1 MKPLW
6 CVLSFILLFLQ
17 DFVVNNDVRW
27 VVQEYS
33 RRQNNHIQVPVT
45 EQVLIFLF
53 EVFVNES
60 FGDSTNRSV
69 YLQTTHLQPPLYS
82 IFDK

>member
-1 MKPLW
+1 M
-6 CVLSFILLFLQ
+6 
-17 DFVVNNDVRW
+17 VNNDVRW

>member
-1 MKPLW
+1 MKTLW
-6 CVLSFILLFLQ
+6 FVLSFILLFLQ
-17 DFVVNNDVRW
+17 DFVVNNDVLW

-33 RRQNNHIQVPVT
+33 RRQNIRIQVPVT
-45 EQVLIFLF
+45 EQVFIFLF
-53 EVFVNES
+53 EVFLNES

-69 YLQTTHLQPPLYS
+69 YLQTTHLQLPLYS